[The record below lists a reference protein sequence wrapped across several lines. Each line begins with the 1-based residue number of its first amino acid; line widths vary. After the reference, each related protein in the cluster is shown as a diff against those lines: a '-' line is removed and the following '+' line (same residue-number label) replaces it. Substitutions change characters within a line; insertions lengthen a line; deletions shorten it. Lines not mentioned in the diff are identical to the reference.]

1 MSVEQSSA
9 PLEQCLLLQSLST
22 DELEVVVE
30 RLQFEDFAQGAEILT
45 EGLSYHGLWILLD
58 GRCEVLRGGRQGS
71 KPSQLAVIEPGA
83 VFGEMSFLTGHP
95 HSATVR
101 ALTSV
106 KTARMMKSSFVELEA
121 ARPAIAERIM
131 TCVARVMADR
141 LRKMDEWICQLV
153 EKGNHNSHQGEWRE
167 FRSKLYADWQM

>member
-1 MSVEQSSA
+1 MSVEPTSA

-22 DELEVVVE
+22 EELEIVVQ
-30 RLQFEDFAQGAEILT
+30 RLQFEDFEKGADILT

-58 GRCEVLRGGRQGS
+58 GRCEVIRGGHGS
-71 KPSQLAVIEPGA
+71 RSNQLAVLEPGA
-83 VFGEMSFLTGHP
+83 VFGEMSFLSGHP

-101 ALTSV
+101 ALTPV
-106 KTARMMKSSFVELEA
+106 KTARIMKDSFIDLEA
-121 ARPAIAERIM
+121 TRPAIAERIM

-141 LRKMDEWICQLV
+141 LRKMDDWICKLV
-153 EKGNHNSHQGEWRE
+153 EKENHNSHQGEWRE

>member
-1 MSVEQSSA
+1 MSVEPSSA

-22 DELEVVVE
+22 DQLEIVVE
-30 RLQFEDFAQGAEILT
+30 RLQFEDFEKGSEILT

-58 GRCEVLRGGRQGS
+58 GRCEVVRGTTR
-71 KPSQLAVIEPGA
+71 PSQLAILEPGA
-83 VFGEMSFLTGHP
+83 VFGEMSFLTGQP

-101 ALTSV
+101 ALSAV

-121 ARPAIAERIM
+121 TRPAIAERIM
-131 TCVARVMADR
+131 TCVAKVMADR
-141 LRKMDEWICQLV
+141 LRKMDDWICRLV
-153 EKGNHNSHQGEWRE
+153 EKENHDSHQGEWRE